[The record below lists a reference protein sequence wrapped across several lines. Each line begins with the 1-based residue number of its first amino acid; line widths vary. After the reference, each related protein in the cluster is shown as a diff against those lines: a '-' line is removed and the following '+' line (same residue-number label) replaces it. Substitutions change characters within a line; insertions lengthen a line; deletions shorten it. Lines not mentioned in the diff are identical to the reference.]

1 MMQIPNIFVYT
12 HDSVAVGEDGPTHQP
27 IEQLTNLR
35 TTPGLETW
43 RPCDTVESAIA
54 WRQAMLN
61 SGPSALIFSR
71 QDTQPQPRGASAFAQ
86 IERGGY
92 VLQDAE
98 GPADVVLIATGSEV
112 EVATAAAV
120 QLAAQGIQA
129 RVVSMPCAERF
140 LAQDAA
146 YQEAVLPAG
155 LRCRVAVEAAHPD
168 YWYRFVGL
176 DGAVVGINRF
186 GLSAPGGQA
195 MAELGIT
202 ADAVAAAARA
212 LL

>member
-1 MMQIPNIFVYT
+1 
-12 HDSVAVGEDGPTHQP
+12 
-27 IEQLTNLR
+27 
-35 TTPGLETW
+35 
-43 RPCDTVESAIA
+43 
-54 WRQAMLN
+54 
-61 SGPSALIFSR
+61 
-71 QDTQPQPRGASAFAQ
+71 
-86 IERGGY
+86 
-92 VLQDAE
+92 
-98 GPADVVLIATGSEV
+98 
-112 EVATAAAV
+112 
-120 QLAAQGIQA
+120 
-129 RVVSMPCAERF
+129 MPCAERF